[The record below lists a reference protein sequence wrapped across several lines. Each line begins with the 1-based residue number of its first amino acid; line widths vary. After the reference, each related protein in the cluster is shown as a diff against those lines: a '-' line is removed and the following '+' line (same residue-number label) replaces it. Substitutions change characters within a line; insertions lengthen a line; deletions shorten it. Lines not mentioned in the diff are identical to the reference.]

1 MERREAF
8 RRWLQNETYKRSRRP
23 IPEKLIDGYLRSI
36 HKVSDVMYE
45 TGVISKRLYSMR
57 DVGRILRTFENK
69 KECGGNRQ
77 WQNTLFEELGGKY
90 ERQGDYL
97 IPCLTVPAE
106 EEQAIGIGG
115 NGI

>member
-57 DVGRILRTFENK
+57 DVEEVESAIRSIKHDRTYLTMNNKSENMCHK
-69 KECGGNRQ
+69 A
-77 WQNTLFEELGGKY
+77 L
-90 ERQGDYL
+90 DYYMAF
-97 IPCLTVPAE
+97 TKA
-106 EEQAIGIGG
+106 QRA
-115 NGI
+115 NK